1 MSRNKPKLSLGNPD
15 DGATEE
21 NPYDS
26 EQIERASERSRV
38 PFSTTLDAGLYEKL
52 KAAHFFDKLRI
63 ADIVNEAV
71 RTKVRELEEQR
82 GEPYTIPEPLRIDD
96 ES

>member
-15 DGATEE
+15 ENAADE

-26 EQIERASERSRV
+26 EQIERANERSRV

-52 KAAHFFDKLRI
+52 KAAHFFDKLSI
-63 ADIVNEAV
+63 ADIVNDAV
-71 RTKVRELEEQR
+71 RKKIQELEER
-82 GEPYTIPEPLRIDD
+82 REEPYTVPGPLRIDD
-96 ES
+96 D

>member
-1 MSRNKPKLSLGNPD
+1 MSREKPKLSLGNSD
-15 DGATEE
+15 DLKTEE

-52 KAAHFFDKLRI
+52 KAAHFYDKVRI

-71 RTKVRELEEQR
+71 RQKVRELENQR
-82 GEPYTIPEPLRIDD
+82 ESPYDVPEPLRIDD

>member
-1 MSRNKPKLSLGNPD
+1 MSRDKPKLSLSDTDNQAD
-15 DGATEE
+15 Q
-21 NPYDS
+21 NPYDQ

-52 KAAHFFDKLRI
+52 KAAHFYDNHRI
-63 ADIVNEAV
+63 ADIVNQAIRE
-71 RTKVRELEEQR
+71 KVAEIENRR
-82 GEPYTIPEPLRIDD
+82 SEPYDVPGPLQIDD